1 MSKKNDLV
9 LLASF
14 IEQNYVLPYTHDELL
29 ELLERIALGHM
40 LTKSEYDLLKSII
53 TGDNNMDN
61 EIIFTGDYND
71 LINKPDIPQKMSEL
85 NDYEAIMLRINNLIK
100 ALNEK
105 DIELAEQISDNAR
118 FLSALEVVLGE
129 DIKRLEEIVETCKL
143 FEGESLADV
152 IQRIQEELGWL
163 NLLRDDIEDGKVLSE
178 RNFTELYENIL
189 NDIYETAG
197 GLAGYIHNIIAE
209 SILSPG
215 QPNGNGVFRLDSIG
229 EALATKVDAVFG
241 YGLSKN
247 DFSDKYKNILD
258 CILDSVKDEENGESI
273 GTLQDYITLFMDRYK
288 EELMYMLEDLGDRM
302 NEYTENQVQDIRLEM
317 RETLSG
323 MEDQIEQNKQDT
335 FDRVSFKQGD
345 GPTSMALGGLEKGSI
360 LEGRSVRDVLL
371 EILCPFVAPSLSMN
385 LVLKNGSDFLAR
397 IEKTVDIHYISAN
410 IDRGSYPIAR
420 ISFYEKVGNTYSEI
434 KQKDPSM
441 SNYDK
446 YYFSEDGRP
455 GEVRQ
460 ITSSLPAEHFMIEIA
475 DIEGHTARAYSQAIN
490 IVCPIFYGTV
500 NPNEEINDDI
510 LLGKPELLKYNGS
523 ECSIKYTTQGQRMM
537 LAIPSGYGQ
546 LVEILD
552 QNGYVITNSFERYSV
567 QKVFTIKEV
576 SGDVVKNNN
585 KTVNYI
591 VFCNNPST
599 VNTFEITY
607 KFS

>member
-105 DIELAEQISDNAR
+105 DVELAEQISDNAR

-163 NLLRDDIEDGKVLSE
+163 NLLRDDIENGKVLSE

-247 DFSDKYKNILD
+247 DFSDRYKGILD
-258 CILDSVKDEENGESI
+258 CVLDCVKDEENDEPI
-273 GTLQDYITLFMDRYK
+273 GTLQDYIMILLDKYRDELGYMVEDLMDR
-288 EELMYMLEDLGDRM
+288 MYERVENDIQEIRVDTKNKISDMLID
-302 NEYTENQVQDIRLEM
+302 
-317 RETLSG
+317 
-323 MEDQIEQNKQDT
+323 IEQNKQDT
-335 FDRVSFKQGD
+335 LDGVAFKQGD
-345 GPTSMALGGLEKGSI
+345 GPTSMALGGLKKGSI
-360 LEGRSVRDVLL
+360 LEGKSVRDVLL
-371 EILCPFVAPSLSMN
+371 EILCPFVAPSLSMS
-385 LVLKNGSDFLAR
+385 LVLKDGSNFLER

-420 ISFYEKVGNTYSEI
+420 ISFYEKVGNTYLEI

-441 SNYDK
+441 NNYDK
-446 YYFSEDGRP
+446 YYFSENGRP
-455 GEVRQ
+455 KEVRQ
-460 ITSSLPAEHFMIEIA
+460 ITSSLPAEHFMIEVA
-475 DIEGHTARAYSQAIN
+475 DIEGNTARAYSQAIN
-490 IVCPIFYGTV
+490 IVCPIFYGAV

-510 LLGKPELLKYNGS
+510 LLGKPELLKYYGS

-537 LAIPSGYGQ
+537 IAIPSGYGQ

-552 QNGYVITNSFERYSV
+552 QNGYIITNSFERYSV
-567 QKVFTIKEV
+567 QKVFTVKETRV
-576 SGDVVKNNN
+576 REVVGSADGVKYPEL
-585 KTVNYI
+585 KLGKIIYYTIYI
-591 VFCNNPST
+591 FYY
-599 VNTFEITY
+599 I
-607 KFS
+607 